1 MFVRA
6 RAASGRRRRKV
17 PCFASCFAFSCSSA
31 DCYNREERLDQLEEL
46 LTTATS
52 ERDAAMER
60 VKAVNQTIT
69 SLEQQL
75 LAAQEAAVVS
85 EDIMNRLTVLE
96 DQLRAKVEEIEET
109 DDRCKPLFQP

>member
-1 MFVRA
+1 
-6 RAASGRRRRKV
+6 
-17 PCFASCFAFSCSSA
+17 
-31 DCYNREERLDQLEEL
+31 
-46 LTTATS
+46 
-52 ERDAAMER
+52 MER